1 MHTNRPTRVQPIATG
16 IATVTTSVPVQI
28 WAVGFK
34 TLYAEVKGTGAVS
47 ASVDV
52 YGCLGPTAAG
62 PIKLTATPLVLSG
75 TANAQDAVG
84 GMTASYPYYY
94 ISVLAISGT
103 NAKVNAYILN

>member
-1 MHTNRPTRVQPIATG
+1 MYTNRPTRFQPIATG
-16 IATVTTSVPVQI
+16 
-28 WAVGFK
+28 
-34 TLYAEVKGTGAVS
+34 
-47 ASVDV
+47 
-52 YGCLGPTAAG
+52 
-62 PIKLTATPLVLSG
+62 PLVLSG